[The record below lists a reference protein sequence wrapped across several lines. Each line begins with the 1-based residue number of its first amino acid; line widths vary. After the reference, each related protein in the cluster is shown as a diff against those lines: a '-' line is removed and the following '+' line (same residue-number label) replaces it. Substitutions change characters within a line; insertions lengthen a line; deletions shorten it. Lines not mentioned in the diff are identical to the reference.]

1 MHLSR
6 EIAGGNGEILELRIG
21 GENVTAHRQMKTHRE
36 ALISAGEEKKT
47 SKTNLNQHHFPL
59 SKNNSR
65 CDGPIALVSFMCFSG
80 AKAEAAIYV
89 TFCVRW
95 KK

>member
-36 ALISAGEEKKT
+36 ALISAGEEK
-47 SKTNLNQHHFPL
+47 NIQNQLEPTLFFPL
-59 SKNNSR
+59 EESLAMLQGK
-65 CDGPIALVSFMCFSG
+65 LFSFFY
-80 AKAEAAIYV
+80 A
-89 TFCVRW
+89 FW
-95 KK
+95 

>member
-36 ALISAGEEKKT
+36 KTLISAGDEKKKTKHTHTHRKKEKT
-47 SKTNLNQHHFPL
+47 SKTNLNQHHFFYPPL
-59 SKNNSR
+59 
-65 CDGPIALVSFMCFSG
+65 
-80 AKAEAAIYV
+80 EE
-89 TFCVRW
+89 
-95 KK
+95 

>member
-36 ALISAGEEKKT
+36 ALISAGEEKKHPKPT
-47 SKTNLNQHHFPL
+47 
-59 SKNNSR
+59 
-65 CDGPIALVSFMCFSG
+65 
-80 AKAEAAIYV
+80 
-89 TFCVRW
+89 
-95 KK
+95 

>member
-36 ALISAGEEKKT
+36 KTLISAGDEKKR
-47 SKTNLNQHHFPL
+47 N
-59 SKNNSR
+59 
-65 CDGPIALVSFMCFSG
+65 
-80 AKAEAAIYV
+80 
-89 TFCVRW
+89 
-95 KK
+95 KKHTRRKKKKHPKPT

>member
-36 ALISAGEEKKT
+36 KTLISAGDDKTHTHTHTHTHTLRKK
-47 SKTNLNQHHFPL
+47 
-59 SKNNSR
+59 
-65 CDGPIALVSFMCFSG
+65 
-80 AKAEAAIYV
+80 
-89 TFCVRW
+89 
-95 KK
+95 KKHPKPT

>member
-36 ALISAGEEKKT
+36 KTLISAGDEEKKET
-47 SKTNLNQHHFPL
+47 KHTH
-59 SKNNSR
+59 R
-65 CDGPIALVSFMCFSG
+65 
-80 AKAEAAIYV
+80 
-89 TFCVRW
+89 
-95 KK
+95 KKKKHPKPT